1 MSTTFLVVPSCPTCP
16 PMGLS
21 DFYRWDFVRRATWA
35 GMLSLAGGVP
45 LLLESFEGLSYFSSR
60 MRSSRFSLSNLS
72 VLRLSWHIS
81 TNWESTVSRNDW
93 ISATRLES
101 VSFMSLTFFFTDI
114 KITKIFEL
122 TKCFGI
128 WSLEKLRSWS
138 IFAKQENHRNMVSKR
153 QTSMRLLTFY
163 HSLNSYEWKGAC

>member
-1 MSTTFLVVPSCPTCP
+1 MYLI
-16 PMGLS
+16 
-21 DFYRWDFVRRATWA
+21 
-35 GMLSLAGGVP
+35 
-45 LLLESFEGLSYFSSR
+45 
-60 MRSSRFSLSNLS
+60 RSQIYIIISITEQLPIIFIMEKSKIKEKRPVSLSNLS

-81 TNWESTVSRNDW
+81 ANWESTVSRNDW

-138 IFAKQENHRNMVSKR
+138 IFAKQENHRHMVSKR

-163 HSLNSYEWKGAC
+163 HSLNSYTYTESKRLRNDTLTRMD